1 MINTLQALRKEVSTA
16 LENLG
21 YSLNENSFT
30 LANNSGDG
38 VRKVHALA
46 KKERLAKQLGFIKAN
61 AKLIQSHMIDG
72 RDLTVENI
80 SPQIIPVQSDLHKV
94 LFRWWNYVWW
104 SVPHEKAYGRQM
116 RYIVW
121 DKYHESV
128 IGLIGLQSPILS
140 WALRDKYLNIPVLE
154 RDYWVNQSMSAQRLG
169 ALPPYNTVLCGKLIA
184 MLMASDKVRKDFH
197 EKYLDKTTVIKKREL
212 PANLLFVTTAG
223 AFGKSSIYTR
233 LKFHDDWLAKFIG
246 YSKAYG
252 SFHISTEIYEKL
264 LLVLSEKGVNVRRE
278 FGNGPSRK
286 MRLICQG
293 MTALGYKNG
302 GFHGVKRA
310 VYLFPFA
317 KNLIE
322 LISGQNKYPVWY
334 HRKVDELTD
343 FWKERWSLPRIG
355 KHKESLLRFDRGKYI
370 SGQMKEMGL
379 KIQDELF
386 S

>member
-1 MINTLQALRKEVSTA
+1 MF
-16 LENLG
+16 
-21 YSLNENSFT
+21 YSLKQEIDMALQSQGYDLTKSGFT
-30 LANNSGDG
+30 LADNSGDG

-80 SPQIIPVQSDLHKV
+80 SPKLIPVKSDLQEV

-121 DKYHESV
+121 DKHHEAV

-140 WALRDKYLNIPVLE
+140 WAPRDQYLNIPASE

-169 ALPPYNTVLCGKLIA
+169 ALPPYNIVLGGKLIA
-184 MLMASDKVRKDFH
+184 MLMTSDKLRKDFRKKYS
-197 EKYLDKTTVIKKREL
+197 EKVTVLQKREL
-212 PANLLFVTTAG
+212 PANLLFVTTTG

-233 LKFHDDWLAKFIG
+233 LKLREDWLAKFIG
-246 YSKAYG
+246 YSNGSG
-252 SFHISTEIYEKL
+252 SFHISNEIYEKL
-264 LLVLSEKGVNVRRE
+264 LLVLTKKGIDVRRGY
-278 FGNGPSRK
+278 GNGPSRK
-286 MRLICQG
+286 MRLIRQG

-317 KNLIE
+317 KNLDK
-322 LISGQNKYPVWY
+322 LITGKNQRPLWH
-334 HRKVDELTD
+334 HRRKDDLTD
-343 FWKERWSLPRIG
+343 FWKKRWILPRIE
-355 KHKESLLRFDRGKYI
+355 KRRKSLLSFDREKYI
-370 SGQMKEMGL
+370 SRQMKEIGYL
-379 KIQDELF
+379 
-386 S
+386 

>member
-1 MINTLQALRKEVSTA
+1 
-16 LENLG
+16 
-21 YSLNENSFT
+21 
-30 LANNSGDG
+30 
-38 VRKVHALA
+38 
-46 KKERLAKQLGFIKAN
+46 
-61 AKLIQSHMIDG
+61 MIDG

-80 SPQIIPVQSDLHKV
+80 SPKLIPVTASSDLEV

-121 DKYHESV
+121 DKHHEAV

-140 WALRDKYLNIPVLE
+140 WAPRDQYLNIPASE

-169 ALPPYNTVLCGKLIA
+169 ALPPYNIVLGGKLIA
-184 MLMASDKVRKDFH
+184 MLMTSDKLRKHFRK
-197 EKYLDKTTVIKKREL
+197 KYSEKTTVLREREL
-212 PANLLFVTTAG
+212 PANLLFVTTTG

-233 LKFHDDWLAKFIG
+233 LKFREDWLAKFIG
-246 YSKAYG
+246 YSNGSG
-252 SFHISTEIYEKL
+252 SFHISNEIYEKL

-286 MRLICQG
+286 MRLIRQG

-317 KNLIE
+317 KNLDK
-322 LISGQNKYPVWY
+322 LITGKNQRPLWH
-334 HRKVDELTD
+334 HRREDDLTD
-343 FWKERWSLPRIG
+343 FWKERWILPRIE
-355 KHKESLLRFDRGKYI
+355 KRRTNLLTFDREKYI
-370 SGQMKEMGL
+370 SRQMKEIGYL
-379 KIQDELF
+379 
-386 S
+386 

>member
-1 MINTLQALRKEVSTA
+1 MF
-16 LENLG
+16 
-21 YSLNENSFT
+21 YSLRQEIDMALQSQGYDLTKNGFT
-30 LANNSGDG
+30 LADNSGDG

-61 AKLIQSHMIDG
+61 VKLIQSHMIDG

-80 SPQIIPVQSDLHKV
+80 SPKLIPVTASSDLEV

-121 DKYHESV
+121 DKHHEAV

-140 WALRDKYLNIPVLE
+140 WAPRDQYLNIPASE

-169 ALPPYNTVLCGKLIA
+169 ALPPYNIVLGGKLIA
-184 MLMASDKVRKDFH
+184 MLMTSDKLRKHFRK
-197 EKYLDKTTVIKKREL
+197 KYSEKTTVLREREL
-212 PANLLFVTTAG
+212 PANLLFVTTTG

-233 LKFHDDWLAKFIG
+233 LKFREDWLAKFIG
-246 YSKAYG
+246 YSNGSG
-252 SFHISTEIYEKL
+252 SFHISNEIYEKL

-286 MRLICQG
+286 MRLIRQG

-317 KNLIE
+317 KNLDK
-322 LISGQNKYPVWY
+322 LITGKNQRPLWH
-334 HRKVDELTD
+334 HRREDDLTD
-343 FWKERWSLPRIG
+343 FWKERWILPRIE
-355 KHKESLLRFDRGKYI
+355 KRRTNLLTFDREKYI
-370 SGQMKEMGL
+370 SRQMKEIGYL
-379 KIQDELF
+379 
-386 S
+386 